1 MGFERVYSYQ
11 GNYCIVTGICTN
23 GFIIFAY
30 PHKKEKNKMFI
41 VKLMNE
47 FVHGVLWVCDDDG
60 ISTNYDLID
69 KDEELTKLNEET
81 RKLFDSYYEFDSHDQ
96 ACWLNE
102 ELERKTKDKMLEL
115 IRKIKIRLSEIN
127 DGSFIVEDYETERL
141 EKL

>member
-1 MGFERVYSYQ
+1 
-11 GNYCIVTGICTN
+11 
-23 GFIIFAY
+23 
-30 PHKKEKNKMFI
+30 MFI

-47 FVHGVLWVCDDDG
+47 FVHGVLWVCDEDG

-69 KDEELTKLNEET
+69 KDDELTKLNEET

-96 ACWLNE
+96 ACWFNE

-115 IRKIKIRLSEIN
+115 IQKIKNRLSEIN
-127 DGSFIVEDYETERL
+127 DGSFKVEDYESERL

>member
-1 MGFERVYSYQ
+1 
-11 GNYCIVTGICTN
+11 
-23 GFIIFAY
+23 
-30 PHKKEKNKMFI
+30 MFI

-47 FVHGVLWVCDDDG
+47 FVHGVLWVCDEDG

-69 KDEELTKLNEET
+69 EDVELTRLNEET

-96 ACWLNE
+96 SCWFNE
-102 ELERKTKDKMLEL
+102 ELERKTKDRMLEI
-115 IRKIKIRLSEIN
+115 IRKIKNRLSEIN

>member
-1 MGFERVYSYQ
+1 
-11 GNYCIVTGICTN
+11 
-23 GFIIFAY
+23 
-30 PHKKEKNKMFI
+30 MFI

-47 FVHGVLWVCDDDG
+47 FVHGVLWVCDEDD

-96 ACWLNE
+96 VCWFNE

-127 DGSFIVEDYETERL
+127 DGSFKVEDYETERL